1 MKRISF
7 MIVFFLLLPVGMA
20 RGTILLDRVVAIV
33 DREIITWSEL
43 YRAMT
48 VEFRPQMEG
57 MNPDDKKAYL
67 EKVQHEF
74 IDKLIN
80 MKLQTEA
87 AKRAGFS
94 VSEEEISAAI
104 NDIRNQYKFTLQEF
118 KKALEHDGIKFSE
131 YKSMLRDQILI
142 SKIVASE
149 IRNKVIVT
157 DDEISDYIEKNKK
170 DLPLELSYKL
180 FEVHLKSRGSAG
192 DEVKALADKIYSR
205 IRSGEKLEDFI
216 KDLENT
222 SRGTINYKSG
232 YIHAS
237 ELKKD
242 FREAL
247 GNLEEGQVTAPIMVK
262 NDIYILKIQKKEL
275 PVTHDILKRNIR
287 ELLSNTKSAELHKA
301 WIKKLRQSAFI
312 EIKL

>member
-7 MIVFFLLLPVGMA
+7 MVVLFLLIPVGMA

-48 VEFRPQMEG
+48 IEFRPQMEG
-57 MNPDDKKAYL
+57 MSPDDKKAYL

-87 AKRAGFS
+87 AKGFS

-118 KKALEHDGIKFSE
+118 KKALEHDGIQFSE

-180 FEVHLKSRGSAG
+180 FEVHLKSGDSTG

-222 SRGTINYKSG
+222 SPGTIKYKSG

-247 GNLEEGQVTAPIMVK
+247 GNLEEGQVTGPITVK
-262 NDIYILKIQKKEL
+262 NDIYILKIQEKEL
-275 PVTHDILKRNIR
+275 PVTHDMLMRNIR